1 MKRKNQISFRTG
13 FPDGPFNPPHHTS
26 YSDSPNEVI
35 LLRVSDV
42 VSIYRAGLKVDSDED
57 AEQELY
63 DSYKCWCKT
72 VVTTKLASIDSNK
85 QKIAELE
92 QYIADLDSGRIE
104 LTSER

>member
-1 MKRKNQISFRTG
+1 M
-13 FPDGPFNPPHHTS
+13 
-26 YSDSPNEVI
+26 
-35 LLRVSDV
+35 
-42 VSIYRAGLKVDSDED
+42 DSDED

-72 VVTTKLASIDSNK
+72 VVETKLASIDSNK